1 MTDINVAAIEAV
13 RRTLAT
19 FCLRVDEYD
28 IVGLADV
35 FAVDCHADYGPGRG
49 GPQDGRDAVVARIA
63 RGQAEFR
70 RTHHQLG
77 QSVVDIDG
85 GLAHAVTYVTAWHE
99 DWDGGTSEVRLRYVD
114 DLRHDDDG
122 RWRIRR
128 RVVLASGIVGF
139 PGVDWS
145 YVPRA
150 RPADRSD

>member
-1 MTDINVAAIEAV
+1 MITIDVAALEAV

-28 IVGLADV
+28 MKALTDL
-35 FAVDCHADYGPGRG
+35 FTVDCHVDYGPGRG
-49 GPQDGRDAVVARIA
+49 GPRDGRDAVISRIA

-77 QSVVDIDG
+77 QSMIDIDG
-85 GLAHAVTYVTAWHE
+85 DLAHAVTYVTAWHE
-99 DWDGGTSEVRLRYVD
+99 YWEGGTSEVRLRYVD

-122 RWRIRR
+122 RWRILRR
-128 RVVLASGIVGF
+128 IVVASGILGF
-139 PGVDWS
+139 PDVEWN

-150 RPADRSD
+150 LPDGRA